1 MAEFKKNN
9 RFSGGGSRRPFT
21 GNRPSSGPRDF
32 AQKEMFDAECNKCHD
47 RCQVPFRPNGKKPV
61 YCAKCF
67 TPTDDRGGRDDRSA
81 RPSYGPSRDFGS
93 SRPSMTTPSEGVA
106 DRQIQLLTK
115 QIETM
120 NVTIEKLV
128 VAVDTFNRA
137 TALTKEIR
145 KHFPAD
151 KPAAAPA
158 RASTKTEVKKAT
170 KKAVVKSAPKTI
182 KKGT

>member
-21 GNRPSSGPRDF
+21 SNRPSGPRDF
-32 AQKEMFDAECNKCHD
+32 AQKELYDAECNKCHD

-67 TPTDDRGGRDDRSA
+67 TPTDDRGGRDDRA
-81 RPSYGPSRDFGS
+81 PRPSYGPSRDFGP
-93 SRPSMTTPSEGVA
+93 SRAPMQTPSAGAA

-128 VAVDTFNRA
+128 TAVDTFNRA

-151 KPAAAPA
+151 KPADAPA
-158 RASTKTEVKKAT
+158 KAAVKKTA
-170 KKAVVKSAPKTI
+170 KKAAVKSAPKVL
-182 KKGT
+182 KKKA